1 MGYPATGDY
10 VASALKARQA
20 QAGSSRTVCVGIATC
35 TRAWQVSRYYTD
47 TWDADM
53 GKGKPVRHVGT
64 RKEIRVGTRTDRVY
78 TYVPAYAHFAR

>member
-1 MGYPATGDY
+1 MSQCCRRRGTCQRAGITDVRGTSFWRARRHYSDSMGYPATGDY

-35 TRAWQVSRYYTD
+35 TRAWQVSRDYTN

-53 GKGKPVRHVGT
+53 
-64 RKEIRVGTRTDRVY
+64 
-78 TYVPAYAHFAR
+78 